1 MNRNLAFLNSFVN
14 VSEDTFSKLQKIST
28 FKEIEATTIITN
40 EGEIPEKV
48 YMLVQ
53 GIMHAYINSESGK
66 QYNKKIFSPNSFVG
80 ALTSMIKNKPSKL
93 TYQALT
99 KCKVFE
105 VDFNKFMN
113 LCKTDVNISNL
124 YIKILERI
132 FMQYE
137 RRSIELI
144 SLDATQRY
152 IKLRQRIPNIDDLIP
167 QFQIAS
173 FLGITP
179 VQLSRIRKKMNE
191 SLIS

>member
-80 ALTSMIKNKPSKL
+80 ALTAMIKNKPSKL

-179 VQLSRIRKKMNE
+179 VQLSRIRKKMNG